1 MALPRALPFPLSDLQ
16 SRVFDWAWFVK
27 FEIASPVGTKR
38 FTDYP
43 NDIAIN
49 VDGTVQTWLE
59 SGANVGPINQAKS
72 GAATVSWIEMPNMD
86 TLWAQW
92 ANIPGLKGTLV
103 TIYVGVWSS
112 ASIYDGAYV
121 VAIMEIDEHLVS
133 NWAQLT
139 LVPPRSTNWA
149 KMSLGSPIGALCPYD
164 FTDPNTCQYVGGLA
178 NCMKTRDDCVAHA
191 NQINFGGQDLLP
203 PPGSV
208 IYNGGVTVV

>member
-1 MALPRALPFPLSDLQ
+1 
-16 SRVFDWAWFVK
+16 
-27 FEIASPVGTKR
+27 
-38 FTDYP
+38 
-43 NDIAIN
+43 
-49 VDGTVQTWLE
+49 VQTWLE

-139 LVPPRSTNWA
+139 LVPPRCDQLGEDVARISHR
-149 KMSLGSPIGALCPYD
+149 SLVPVRLYRPEYLS
-164 FTDPNTCQYVGGLA
+164 VRWR
-178 NCMKTRDDCVAHA
+178 TRELHED
-191 NQINFGGQDLLP
+191 
-203 PPGSV
+203 
-208 IYNGGVTVV
+208 